1 MSDERNNRRIASASR
16 KWAMAK
22 LMREFEND
30 ERAHANEINRAFY
43 ANNLDKRGAY
53 NRRKKGM

>member
-1 MSDERNNRRIASASR
+1 MSLANASR

-30 ERAHANEINRAFY
+30 ERAQANEINRAFY